1 MNKKSVV
8 KNETYLCGAMF
19 GPGVNCNQNVKRENR
34 LLPQA
39 VFSFSFAK
47 GIFLTETFPLRHK

>member
-1 MNKKSVV
+1 MNKKCVV
-8 KNETYLCGAMF
+8 KKETYLCGAMF

-34 LLPQA
+34 LREQT

-47 GIFLTETFPLRHK
+47 GIFLTETSPLRHK